1 MFTVEFESD
10 ESIVKTLDQK
20 GKHED
25 VEVIFGDEGMVYI
38 RQYDPEED
46 YHQLIIMSG
55 QQWIDIMAAY
65 KSSAGSYYVE
75 LKHE

>member
-10 ESIVKTLDQK
+10 ASIVKTLDQK

-38 RQYDPEED
+38 RQYNPEED
-46 YHQLIIMSG
+46 DYQLIIMCG

-75 LKHE
+75 LTHE

>member
-10 ESIVKTLDQK
+10 ASIVKTLDQK

-46 YHQLIIMSG
+46 DHQLIIMSG